1 MRVARPG
8 SIPLLRYRRSADCRK
23 EISIFGDRAGT
34 NLRRCDD
41 ESHDSSRPA
50 GTALVALEMQFVPQ
64 RGLVAI
70 MAVLD
75 IALNGTRRPISAK
88 ALAHRYGLAP
98 RYLEPMLQMLVH
110 DGILKGIRGPQG
122 GYQLG
127 RPSSSLTVDEIVRA
141 AVDPSSTTYPPIK
154 KYPLVSK
161 IIMPGLEKAERAISD
176 TLQTVTV
183 ETLLRRANALG
194 LRRD

>member
-1 MRVARPG
+1 
-8 SIPLLRYRRSADCRK
+8 
-23 EISIFGDRAGT
+23 
-34 NLRRCDD
+34 
-41 ESHDSSRPA
+41 
-50 GTALVALEMQFVPQ
+50 MQFVPQ

-110 DGILKGIRGPQG
+110 DGILKGVRGPQG

-127 RPSSSLTVDEIVRA
+127 KPSSSLTVAEIVCA
-141 AVDPSSTTYPPIK
+141 ATDASTTYPPIK
-154 KYPLVSK
+154 KYPLVAK
-161 IIMPGLEKAERAISD
+161 IILPGLEKAERAISD

-183 ETLLRRANALG
+183 DTLLRRASALG

>member
-1 MRVARPG
+1 MDISFQQPTARRHQPV
-8 SIPLLRYRRSADCRK
+8 RTNRSHDAL
-23 EISIFGDRAGT
+23 GRAGIASG
-34 NLRRCDD
+34 CI
-41 ESHDSSRPA
+41 
-50 GTALVALEMQFVPQ
+50 GMQFVPQ

-75 IALNGTRRPISAK
+75 IALNGNQRPISAK

-110 DGILKGIRGPQG
+110 VGILKGIRGPQG

-127 RPSSSLTVDEIVRA
+127 KPSSSLTVDEIVRA
-141 AVDPSSTTYPPIK
+141 ALDSSDAGYPPIR
-154 KYPLVSK
+154 KYPLVAK
-161 IIMPGLEKAERAISD
+161 IIVPGLEKAERAISD
-176 TLQTVTV
+176 ALQTVTV
-183 ETLLRRANALG
+183 EALLRRASALG

>member
-1 MRVARPG
+1 
-8 SIPLLRYRRSADCRK
+8 
-23 EISIFGDRAGT
+23 
-34 NLRRCDD
+34 
-41 ESHDSSRPA
+41 
-50 GTALVALEMQFVPQ
+50 MQFVPQ

-98 RYLEPMLQMLVH
+98 RYLEPMLQTLVH

-127 RPSSSLTVDEIVRA
+127 RPSSSLTMDEIVRA
-141 AVDPSSTTYPPIK
+141 AVDPSSTTYPPIR
-154 KYPLVSK
+154 KYPLVAK
-161 IIMPGLEKAERAISD
+161 IIVPGLDKAERAISD

-183 ETLLRRANALG
+183 ESMLRRANALG
-194 LRRD
+194 LRRID

>member
-1 MRVARPG
+1 
-8 SIPLLRYRRSADCRK
+8 
-23 EISIFGDRAGT
+23 
-34 NLRRCDD
+34 
-41 ESHDSSRPA
+41 
-50 GTALVALEMQFVPQ
+50 MQFVPQ

-75 IALNGTRRPISAK
+75 IALNGTKRPISAK
-88 ALAHRYGLAP
+88 ALARRYGLAP

-127 RPSSSLTVDEIVRA
+127 RPSSSLTIAEIVCA
-141 AVDPSSTTYPPIK
+141 ASDPSTTTYPPIR
-154 KYPLVSK
+154 KYPLVAK
-161 IIMPGLEKAERAISD
+161 IILPGLEKAERAISE

-183 ETLLRRANALG
+183 EALLRRASSLG

>member
-1 MRVARPG
+1 LLAPVPFHYYVTGARAIAG
-8 SIPLLRYRRSADCRK
+8 IGYLISTAIRADISAAHDRRIVTICSAP
-23 EISIFGDRAGT
+23 
-34 NLRRCDD
+34 
-41 ESHDSSRPA
+41 PA
-50 GTALVALEMQFVPQ
+50 PHLVALEMQFVPQ

-75 IALNGTRRPISAK
+75 IALNGTQRPISAK

-127 RPSSSLTVDEIVRA
+127 RPSSSLTMDEIVRA
-141 AVDPSSTTYPPIK
+141 AVDPSSTAYPPIK
-154 KYPLVSK
+154 KYPLVAK
-161 IIMPGLEKAERAISD
+161 IILPGIEKAERAISD

-183 ETLLRRANALG
+183 EALLRRAGTLG

>member
-1 MRVARPG
+1 
-8 SIPLLRYRRSADCRK
+8 
-23 EISIFGDRAGT
+23 
-34 NLRRCDD
+34 
-41 ESHDSSRPA
+41 
-50 GTALVALEMQFVPQ
+50 MQFVPQ

-75 IALNGTRRPISAK
+75 IALNGTQRPISAK

-127 RPSSSLTVDEIVRA
+127 RPSSSLTMDDIVRA

-154 KYPLVSK
+154 KYPLVAK
-161 IIMPGLEKAERAISD
+161 IILPGIEKAERAISD
-176 TLQTVTV
+176 TLRTVTV
-183 ETLLRRANALG
+183 EALLRRASALG
-194 LRRD
+194 LRRDRVD

>member
-1 MRVARPG
+1 
-8 SIPLLRYRRSADCRK
+8 
-23 EISIFGDRAGT
+23 
-34 NLRRCDD
+34 
-41 ESHDSSRPA
+41 
-50 GTALVALEMQFVPQ
+50 MQFVPQ

-75 IALNGTRRPISAK
+75 IALNGTQRPISAK

-127 RPSSSLTVDEIVRA
+127 RPSSSLTVAEIVCA
-141 AVDPSSTTYPPIK
+141 ATDPSDATYPPIK
-154 KYPLVSK
+154 KYPLVAK
-161 IIMPGLEKAERAISD
+161 IILPGLEKAERAISD

-183 ETLLRRANALG
+183 DTLLRRASALG
-194 LRRD
+194 LRARLIRFLCRQSCGRRR